1 MTRML
6 LTRHGH
12 VEGLKPERFRGR
24 AELALTERGLWE
36 IGALAERVAPLKPV
50 AIYTS
55 PMQRC
60 VRTGAAIAAA
70 CGAPAEAHDGL
81 ADIDYGQWQMRTHDE
96 VRAAQPEAYARWK
109 SAPQLTRFPGG
120 ESLQDVASRAF
131 DLLRTVL
138 ARHPDETVVLV
149 GHDSVNRVLLLGLL
163 EMPMSAYWRLVQD
176 PCTLN
181 EIEVAADGTVRLQ
194 RLNDTSHLDPG

>member
-1 MTRML
+1 MTRIL

-12 VEGLKPERFRGR
+12 VEGLKPERFRDR
-24 AELALTERGLWE
+24 AELALTERGLRD
-36 IGALAERVAPLKPV
+36 IAALARRVAPLKPA

-55 PMQRC
+55 PLQRC
-60 VRTGAAIAAA
+60 VRTGAAIAEA
-70 CGAPAEAHDGL
+70 CGIAAEIRDGL

-96 VRAAQPEAYARWK
+96 VRAEQPEAYAHWK

-120 ESLQDVASRAF
+120 ESLQDVATRAF

-138 ARHPDETVVLV
+138 ARHADDTVVLV

-163 EMPMSAYWRLVQD
+163 EMPMSGYWRLVQE

-181 EIEVAADGTVRLQ
+181 EIEVAADGTVRVQ
-194 RLNDTSHLDPG
+194 RLNDTSHLDHG

>member
-1 MTRML
+1 MTRIL
-6 LTRHGH
+6 LARHGT

-24 AELALTERGLWE
+24 AELALTEQGLGE
-36 IGALAERVAPLKPV
+36 IAALARRVAPLGPV

-60 VRTGAAIAAA
+60 VRTGAAIVAA
-70 CGAPAEAHDGL
+70 CRVPAEAHDGL
-81 ADIDYGQWQMRTHDE
+81 ADIDYGRWQMRTHDE
-96 VRAAQPEAYARWK
+96 VRAAEPEAYARWK

-120 ESLQDVASRAF
+120 ESLQDVATRAF

-138 ARHPDETVVLV
+138 ARHPHETVVLV

-176 PCTLN
+176 PGTLN
-181 EIEVAADGTVRLQ
+181 EVDVSADGTVRLQ
-194 RLNDTSHLDPG
+194 RLNDTSHLDRA

>member
-1 MTRML
+1 MTRIL

-12 VEGLKPERFRGR
+12 VEGLTPERFRGR
-24 AELALTERGLWE
+24 APLALTERGLRE
-36 IGALAERVAPLKPV
+36 IDALARRVAPLRPA

-55 PMQRC
+55 PLERC

-70 CGAPAEAHDGL
+70 SGAPAEIHEGL
-81 ADIDYGQWQMRTHDE
+81 GVLHYGDWQMQTHE
-96 VRAAQPEAYARWK
+96 AVRAAQPEAYARWK

-120 ESLQDVASRAF
+120 ESLQDVATRAF
-131 DLLRTVL
+131 DVLRTVL
-138 ARHPDETVVLV
+138 ARHPDGTVVLV

-163 EMPMSAYWRLVQD
+163 EMPMSGYWRIVQD

-181 EIEVAADGTVRLQ
+181 DIEVAADGSVRIA
-194 RLNDTSHLDPG
+194 RLNDTSHLDHA

>member
-96 VRAAQPEAYARWK
+96 VRAAQPEAYATWK

-194 RLNDTSHLDPG
+194 RLNDTSHLDRD